1 MKTKFKKIILLTFLL
16 FAYVFL
22 SAQSYATAISNNLST
37 AVFRLHV
44 LANSN
49 SEEDQNLKLKVRD
62 SLLNYMNGLCSN
74 CSTKQEAISIANEH
88 KDDFQKI
95 AEQTIKQNGYD
106 YTAKINIDNFYF
118 PTKNYGD
125 ISLPAGYYDA
135 LRVEI
140 GEAKGK
146 NWWCV
151 MFPSLCFID
160 VSSGV
165 VDDNAKENLQDNL
178 QKESYDI
185 ISDSKKPDIKL
196 KFKLI
201 EVFAENKLFTIRKN
215 KKYFIY
221 TISKKTIENV
231 EIL

>member
-1 MKTKFKKIILLTFLL
+1 MKSKFKKIILISFLL
-16 FAYVFL
+16 FLYVFI
-22 SAQSYATAISNNLST
+22 SAQSYVTAISNNLSN

-44 LANSN
+44 LANSD
-49 SEEDQNLKLKVRD
+49 SEEDQSLKLKVRD
-62 SLLNYMNGLCSN
+62 SLLAYMNGLCSN

-88 KDDFQKI
+88 KADFQKI
-95 AEQTIKQNGYD
+95 AEETIKENGYN
-106 YTAKINIDNFYF
+106 YSVKININNFYF

-125 ISLPAGYYDA
+125 ISLPAGFYDA

-160 VSSGV
+160 VSSGIV
-165 VDDNAKENLQDNL
+165 NDEAKENLENNL
-178 QKESYDI
+178 QKESYTI
-185 ISDSKKPDIKL
+185 ISDTQKPNIKF

-201 EVFAENKLFTIRKN
+201 ELFAENGLFTA
-215 KKYFIY
+215 
-221 TISKKTIENV
+221 SKSM
-231 EIL
+231 

>member
-1 MKTKFKKIILLTFLL
+1 MKSKFKKIILISFLL
-16 FAYVFL
+16 FLYVFI
-22 SAQSYATAISNNLST
+22 SAQSYVTAISNNLSN

-44 LANSN
+44 LANSD
-49 SEEDQNLKLKVRD
+49 SEEDQSLKLKVRD
-62 SLLNYMNGLCSN
+62 SLLAYMNGLCSN

-88 KDDFQKI
+88 KADFQKI
-95 AEQTIKQNGYD
+95 AEETIKENGYN
-106 YTAKINIDNFYF
+106 YPVKININNFYF

-160 VSSGV
+160 VSSGI
-165 VDDNAKENLQDNL
+165 VDDKAKENLEENL
-178 QKESYDI
+178 EHESYSL
-185 ISDSKKPDIKL
+185 ISNKNNTGIQF

-201 EVFAENKLFTIRKN
+201 EFFAEKGLLTANRNI
-215 KKYFIY
+215 
-221 TISKKTIENV
+221 
-231 EIL
+231 

>member
-1 MKTKFKKIILLTFLL
+1 MKKVLNFMKNTKFRNLILLTFLL
-16 FAYVFL
+16 FLYVFI
-22 SAQSYATAISNNLST
+22 SAQSYVTAISSNLSQ

-44 LANSN
+44 IANSD
-49 SEEDQNLKLKVRD
+49 SDEDQALKLKVRD
-62 SLLNYMNGLCSN
+62 ALLDYMNDISSD
-74 CSTKQEAISIANEH
+74 CSTKEEAISLANEY
-88 KDDFQKI
+88 KSDFQSI
-95 AEQTIKQNGYD
+95 AEKTIAENGYD
-106 YTAKINIDNFYF
+106 YSVEINIGNFYF

-125 ISLPAGYYDA
+125 ISLPAGFYDA

-165 VDDNAKENLQDNL
+165 VDEEAKENLEQNL
-178 QKESYDI
+178 EEESYDI
-185 ISDSKKPDIKL
+185 ISNNSNSEIKF

-201 EVFAENKLFTIRKN
+201 EFFAEKGLFTADKN
-215 KKYFIY
+215 I
-221 TISKKTIENV
+221 
-231 EIL
+231 